1 MLENRLKKRLLK
13 GEFQVGTWINLIRN
27 PSSLTLFKESGLD
40 FVRIDMEHSGP
51 SVETVAA
58 FASLGRALDF
68 PVMVRPPEANRE
80 WITRLLDLG
89 IYNLH
94 CPQLE
99 TPDQAIE
106 IVKASRYFPQGLRG
120 MGGASPANDFDI
132 SMPMKDR
139 LKFSNDQIFITV
151 MFESAQGLRNIDE
164 ITAIDGIDAIT
175 LGYQDLAQD
184 LGVLGK
190 PEQDDVLNQKRDLV
204 IAAAKK
210 HGKACAMMVNS
221 VEQANHWRDQGVM
234 LINYTS
240 EVDILLSG
248 YRDVLAQIRK

>member
-1 MLENRLKKRLLK
+1 
-13 GEFQVGTWINLIRN
+13 
-27 PSSLTLFKESGLD
+27 
-40 FVRIDMEHSGP
+40 
-51 SVETVAA
+51 
-58 FASLGRALDF
+58 
-68 PVMVRPPEANRE
+68 
-80 WITRLLDLG
+80 
-89 IYNLH
+89 
-94 CPQLE
+94 
-99 TPDQAIE
+99 
-106 IVKASRYFPQGLRG
+106 

-151 MFESAQGLRNIDE
+151 MFESAEGLRNIDE
-164 ITAIDGIDAIT
+164 IASIDGVDAIT

-184 LGVLGK
+184 IGVLGK

-204 IAAAKK
+204 IATAKK